1 METFSN
7 DNLEF
12 GDTRTDFIEML
23 SHQFVS
29 MTGCGV
35 YVYLNPLAINSLY
48 NQYLSESMPIRT
60 FARQCVKD
68 LL

>member
-7 DNLEF
+7 DAIEL

-48 NQYLSESMPIRT
+48 NQYLNESMPIRT